1 MTGWSRCRSI
11 AGATFSEVLV
21 AMALT
26 SVGLVATMG
35 ALQAAYQQ
43 FGRGVLATRAMEM
56 ADSKLEAK
64 RAVRWDQLL
73 TEDFDQNGLPE
84 SLMHDDGT
92 AGDRVAGDGI
102 YSASYEQNGVTLI
115 WTVAPNQGGNL
126 ALSGHV
132 LLEARASYR
141 AHDGDHELRA
151 VTLRAN
157 AVLAGHH

>member
-1 MTGWSRCRSI
+1 M

-21 AMALT
+21 AIALT

-102 YSASYEQNGVTLI
+102 YSASYEQNGVTLN
-115 WTVAPNQGGNL
+115 WTAGYSSAPDSSPQRKPRLGWVEQSAQQMSTSSE
-126 ALSGHV
+126 ALRG
-132 LLEARASYR
+132 RA
-141 AHDGDHELRA
+141 
-151 VTLRAN
+151 
-157 AVLAGHH
+157 